1 MTAES
6 FRADGILRSAGSR
19 ERYGLLDVLGVAAV
33 VLDSDGRIVFW
44 SAPAEELFG
53 YSAEEALGAYAARLF
68 VHEADLDLMKAL
80 FADVMA
86 TGANWAGSFP
96 IRHKDGGTRLVE
108 FRNMRL
114 LDHLG
119 DVYALGIAADH
130 DTLQRVET
138 DLALSERLVSQS
150 PIGLSIK
157 GTDLRYLTVNPA
169 LERINGIPAEAC
181 IGRTVRDILPDL
193 NVDAIEAALHGVLET
208 GRPIIDRYTVGRT
221 PADPDHDHAWS
232 VSYFRLE
239 DSGGRVLGVAGAF
252 VDVTERHRATLEAER
267 AHKRLAL
274 IAEASARVGTTLD
287 VDRTARELAEVTVPG
302 LADVAAVDVLDSV
315 LSCHPGAHTGGPA
328 LLRTLALVAGHPT
341 DATRAAD
348 VPGELAAYAADQL
361 VSECVH
367 TARPVLVAHVTDRD
381 LTRIA
386 RAPEAVAPL
395 ARAGMHSYLAVPLI
409 ARGEV
414 LGALDLKRVRNP
426 QPFGEDDVV
435 LAGELAARAA
445 VSIDNARWFQCVRN
459 TAVTLQRS
467 LLPEEPPRL
476 AGLEVATRYRP
487 AHAAGEVGG
496 DWFDAIALGDGRTV
510 LVVGDVMGSGI
521 DAAATMGRLRTA
533 ARTLADLDFD
543 PAQVLQHLDRTA
555 GGLEHYIA
563 TCLYAV
569 YDPGR
574 GECRLANAGHLP
586 PVLVRGGGP
595 PRLLDLPT
603 GAPLGVGGV
612 TFLSSTV
619 GLAPGD
625 LLVLYTDGL
634 VETRHDAI
642 DDRLDVLLGLLL
654 GLLDGPDRSLEDLC
668 DRLLDA
674 LCAPDGRDDATL
686 LIARTLGTG

>member
-19 ERYGLLDVLGVAAV
+19 QRYGLLDVLGVAAV

-44 SAPAEELFG
+44 SGPAEELFG
-53 YSAEEALGAYAARLF
+53 YGAEEALGEYATRLF
-68 VHEADLDLMKAL
+68 VHEADPDLVKAL
-80 FADVMA
+80 FTEVME
-86 TGANWAGSFP
+86 TGVSWAGAFP
-96 IRHKDGGTRLVE
+96 IRHKDGSTRLVE

-114 LDHLG
+114 LDRLG
-119 DVYALGIAADH
+119 NVYALGIAADH
-130 DTLQRVET
+130 DALQRVET

-150 PIGLSIK
+150 PIGLSISD
-157 GTDLRYLTVNPA
+157 TDLRYLTVNPA
-169 LERINGIPAEAC
+169 LERINGVPAESC
-181 IGRTVRDILPDL
+181 IGRPLRDVLPELD
-193 NVDAIEAALHGVLET
+193 VDAIEAALHRVLDT
-208 GRPIIDRYTVGRT
+208 GHPFIERYTVGRT

-239 DSGGRVLGVAGAF
+239 DSGGRVLGVAGAI
-252 VDVTERHRATLEAER
+252 VDITERHRAALEAER

-274 IAEASARVGTTLD
+274 IAEASTRVGTTLD
-287 VDRTARELAEVTVPG
+287 VNQTARELAEVTVPE
-302 LADVAAVDVLDSV
+302 LADIAAVDVLDSV
-315 LSCHPGAHTGGPA
+315 LSCHPTAHTGGPA
-328 LLRTLALVAGHPT
+328 LFRALALVAGYPT
-341 DATRAAD
+341 GATLAAD
-348 VPGELAAYAADQL
+348 PPGELAAYAADRL
-361 VSECVH
+361 VSECVR
-367 TARPVLVAHVTDRD
+367 TARPVLVPHVTDRD
-381 LTRIA
+381 LTRIG
-386 RAPEAVAPL
+386 RDPDTVTLL
-395 ARAGMHSYLAVPLI
+395 ARAGVHSYLAVPLI

-414 LGALDLKRVRNP
+414 LGALDLKRARNP
-426 QPFGEDDVV
+426 LPFGEDDVV

-467 LLPEEPPRL
+467 LLPEDPPRL
-476 AGLEVATRYRP
+476 VGLEVAARYRP
-487 AHAAGEVGG
+487 AYAASEVGG

-543 PAQVLQHLDRTA
+543 PAQVLQHLDQTA
-555 GGLEHYIA
+555 SGLEHYIA

-569 YDPGR
+569 YDPDR
-574 GECRLANAGHLP
+574 GECHLANAGHLP
-586 PVLVRGGGP
+586 PVLVRAGGP
-595 PRLLDLPT
+595 PQLLDLPT

-619 GLAPGD
+619 DLDPGD

-642 DDRLDVLLGLLL
+642 DDRLDALLGV
-654 GLLDGPDRSLEDLC
+654 LDGPDRSLEDTC

-674 LCAPDGRDDATL
+674 LRAPDCRDDATL
-686 LIARTLGTG
+686 LIARTRAAE